1 MVTYQDIMLNRITP
15 FAIFGAGA
23 VAGVYI
29 IPKAT
34 AVVNRKIDGVVDRAV
49 DKVVLKLD
57 QRVAI
62 LQRPIEQ
69 SPSPY
74 QQLLDQQK
82 QLYDIVKDFP
92 ARMSEIERQLGT
104 GIYKPSESKGNV

>member
-1 MVTYQDIMLNRITP
+1 MVTYEDIMLNRLTP

-23 VAGVYI
+23 VSGIYI

-34 AVVNRKIDGVVDRAV
+34 AAVDKKIDGMVDRVA
-49 DKVVLKLD
+49 DKMMIKLD
-57 QRVAI
+57 QKVAI

-74 QQLLDQQK
+74 QQLLEQQR

-92 ARMSEIERQLGT
+92 ARMGEIERQL
-104 GIYKPSESKGNV
+104 GIYKPSESKGSV